1 MWIDTEDGDNNKKKM
16 DKNKKKI
23 HITMEF
29 IDDVNIVV
37 SVIPE

>member
-1 MWIDTEDGDNNKKKM
+1 MWIDTEDGDNNKKNGQKQ
-16 DKNKKKI
+16 KKI